1 MPYIKRKPF
10 VPNPPP
16 SDLKGEEEVF
26 YLRLTNEVFRDYDD
40 YFAQVIQCNSLIW
53 SCSLTGKSGL
63 TFQEAIESE
72 KSAKKLLKGFPRPL
86 KKALFYLAALTK
98 RGKFTDLVEDVLTYA
113 RERYFKG
120 EEVFSVIGNMWCPS
134 KVIRIISPTPV
145 EVEQYRKEQIEKGL
159 EGKNDYLTDDSW
171 GHAPDLYRYE
181 VQEIDPEDKTPAS
194 SETHILEAID
204 VKREKTILTR
214 DKCRV
219 LLKLATDMIEEKG
232 LMMVKPSVMNSY
244 GLLKAKYDD
253 LFIGKPPLFEESA
266 APVKTVKDTPKS
278 KSKPP
283 KEPKKEKTGTEKEK
297 IKKEPAEKKAK
308 NDVKE
313 KKTSSTTNKTPTG
326 GSKKPKAKPEP
337 KPKKPKVEKQLTPQ
351 EIKQLELEKKAKE
364 REKLKEQKKL
374 VADFKKLWFKPKEDL
389 EVEDLKDLPVPD
401 PVCCK
406 IPNNL
411 FGEFM
416 MVLEFMHLYSSTL
429 KVRDCFSNGVTF
441 DILERA
447 LTKNEVAGPFS
458 EILQVLMKTIFR
470 LQETENA
477 EITEEE
483 TATVDF
489 EVNDVSTDVT
499 AREAVQLATAYST
512 WSMMYQNTPLH
523 KLGVDHLSITEV
535 LRLHLLSSGAKPS
548 EKDVKWRNQQRG
560 GYTETDDPGLQLRLE
575 EPQIIKTLSAGTVF
589 DLTMREKLKLVQCL
603 INQVSTY
610 VSVRDA
616 MEENFDQCRITK
628 AALKTL
634 QAAEKKKDAEDNYWR
649 TKLKADKLMPDM
661 TLFKAVAEK
670 PTPESQDGENGKGKE
685 KPPEKPSK
693 PLMTDE
699 QIEAALAKKD
709 KEIARRKQDF
719 LWKEVELQEKLQK
732 HERRIGLHPY
742 GRDRAFRRYWG
753 FQTVAG
759 LFVEHD
765 DEHVGEC
772 PPAPT
777 PYLANVDFDDMT
789 FVKETY
795 NKYLQIDKEGSD
807 KENSISTS
815 PKKSKKKAS
824 MSSVVKKEAP
834 ERPPCF
840 GICTGDKE
848 SCPVHCIYLPRPKWS
863 FFWNPEHIDALI
875 ENLSPRGI
883 REKDLRTA
891 LVEEKDALKNYVN
904 KCPALKLNREG
915 IFPEHIANAPDK
927 RPSRGGTTQKNRID
941 PNLSYPAGTN
951 IEIILELQL
960 RDLILEVEEKIFLG
974 ALGSVKVGD
983 RAVWRKAIEDREY
996 DPQATKLSWATGKS
1010 INVAKRRGKLNGNSA
1025 EEGTSKSDQQS
1036 THTSTSSE
1044 ANKDDSTSLNPI
1056 IKDLACAI
1064 LQIRQSIEPKFLKRP
1079 LGADDDPKK
1088 KFKVKDSELSSK
1100 LNLPAPTAIERWE
1113 LSLMACT
1120 SFSQLFVHLFT
1131 FDNSVEWSRS
1141 VLNARCRVCRRKGN
1155 PENMLLCDGC
1165 NKGHHAYCLK
1175 PPLEIIPK
1183 GDWFCYDCKPIEPPP
1198 KPRSRARRLS
1208 DDDILDELERNDS
1221 DGDDLGRRGGARH
1234 SNDLTEEVEQEGC
1247 AVCSFGGELMCCDGC
1262 PDMYHLL
1269 CLNPPLSR
1277 VPRGSWHCPNCKSQA
1292 QKGRSSSG
1300 SKKKGRRTIS
1310 TDESDEEDTL
1320 RSDEESEQ
1328 GTSSRSRNALRS
1340 SEEETDRGTDDE
1352 SDKSTDDEREV
1363 VKVKFAKRTTERTNI
1378 VNRKR
1383 VFEDD
1388 YDSDDDDEE
1397 YLGRGGRRKC
1407 ASLAAAKITQVAKR
1421 LRSDSKENESS
1432 DNSNDSSSSGF
1443 QVGSRNKRPS
1453 ELDMYDSDV
1462 PKRTRLQRMNT
1473 NNCVRNGELDNV
1485 LLDKILS
1492 EVMKQAE
1499 AWPFLKPVTRNEA
1512 PDYHEIVKHPMDLGT
1527 IKYKLNSMVYT
1538 CNEEFISDL
1547 LLVFSNCEM
1556 YNDPSS
1562 RIHQAGRT
1570 LKTFCERKFSKIG
1583 IQISDS

>member
-1 MPYIKRKPF
+1 MPFFKRKPF

-16 SDLKGEEEVF
+16 SDLKGDEEVF
-26 YLRLTNEVFRDYDD
+26 FLRLTNEIFRDYDE

-63 TFQEAIESE
+63 TFQEALESE
-72 KSAKKLLKGFPRPL
+72 RSAKKFLKGFPRPL
-86 KKALFYLAALTK
+86 KKALFYLATLTK
-98 RGKFTDLVEDVLTYA
+98 RGRFSDVVEDVLTYA

-134 KVIRIISPTPV
+134 KVISIIAPTPA
-145 EVEQYRKEQIEKGL
+145 EMEQYKQDQIEKGL
-159 EGKNDYLTDDSW
+159 EDKNDYLTDDSW
-171 GHAPDLYRYE
+171 GPAPDLFRYE
-181 VQEIDPEDKTPAS
+181 VQEIDPDNKTPTS
-194 SETHILEAID
+194 SETHVLEAID

-214 DKCRV
+214 DKCRI
-219 LLKLATDMIEEKG
+219 LLKLATDMIDEKG
-232 LMMVKPSVMNSY
+232 LVMVKPIVITDY
-244 GLLKAKYDD
+244 GLQKAKYDEM
-253 LFIGKPPLFEESA
+253 FIGKTPIFEESP
-266 APVKTVKDTPKS
+266 APVKPVKDSSKSS
-278 KSKPP
+278 KSKTP
-283 KEPKKEKTGTEKEK
+283 KEPKKEKSSMEKEK
-297 IKKEPAEKKAK
+297 SKSGEKKAK
-308 NDVKE
+308 SDGKE
-313 KKTSSTTNKTPTG
+313 KKSTSPANKTAKA
-326 GSKKPKAKPEP
+326 GSAKSKAKPEA
-337 KPKKPKVEKQLTPQ
+337 KSKKPKVEKQLTQQ
-351 EIKQLELEKKAKE
+351 ELKQLEMVKKAKE
-364 REKLKEQKKL
+364 REKLKAQKKL

-389 EVEDLKDLPVPD
+389 EVEDLKDLPIPD

-416 MVLEFMHLYSSTL
+416 MLLEFLHCYSSTL
-429 KVRDCFSNGVTF
+429 KVRDCFPSGVTF

-458 EILQVLMKTIFR
+458 DILQLLMKTIFR

-477 EITEEE
+477 EITEVE

-489 EVNDVSTDVT
+489 EVNDVGGDVT

-548 EKDVKWRNQQRG
+548 EKDVKWRTQQRG

-575 EPQIIKTLSAGTVF
+575 EPQIIKSLNAGTVF

-603 INQVSTY
+603 INQISTY

-616 MEENFDQCRITK
+616 MEESFDQLRLVR
-628 AALKTL
+628 ANLKSL
-634 QAAEKKKDAEDNYWR
+634 QVSEKKKDAEDNYWR
-649 TKLKADKLMPDM
+649 QKLKADKLMPDM
-661 TLFKAVAEK
+661 TLFKAVPEK
-670 PTPESQDGENGKGKE
+670 IIAESQDGENDQAGSKNGKGKE

-693 PLMTDE
+693 PPMTDE

-719 LWKEVELQEKLQK
+719 LWKEDELQEQLHKQ
-732 HERRIGLHPY
+732 ERRLGIHPV
-742 GRDRAFRRYWG
+742 GKDRAFRRYWT
-753 FQTVAG
+753 FSTVGG

-765 DEHVGEC
+765 DEYVGDC
-772 PPAPT
+772 LPAPT
-777 PYLANVDFDDMT
+777 PFIANVDFDNLS

-795 NKYLQIDKEGSD
+795 DKYLQMDKEGSD
-807 KENSISTS
+807 KENSISNS

-824 MSSVVKKEAP
+824 MSSAVKKEVS
-834 ERPPCF
+834 ERPAIF
-840 GICTGDKE
+840 GMCTGDKE

-883 REKDLRTA
+883 REKELRSA
-891 LVEEKDALKNYVN
+891 LVEEKDPIKAHVN

-915 IFPEHIANAPDK
+915 QFPEHISNAPDK
-927 RPSRGGTTQKNRID
+927 RPQRGGTTQKNRID

-951 IEIILELQL
+951 IETILELQL

-974 ALGSVKVGD
+974 ALGSVKVSD
-983 RAVWRKAIEDREY
+983 RGVWRKALEDREY
-996 DPQATKLSWATGKS
+996 DPQASKLSWTGGKS
-1010 INVAKRRGKLNGNSA
+1010 LNVAKRHGRLNGNSA
-1025 EEGTSKSDQQS
+1025 GEGTSKSDQLS
-1036 THTSTSSE
+1036 SHTSTSSE
-1044 ANKDDSTSLNPI
+1044 ANKDDSTSLNPVV
-1056 IKDLACAI
+1056 KDLACAI

-1079 LGADDDPKK
+1079 LGEEDGKK
-1088 KFKVKDSELSSK
+1088 KKSKEAELSSK
-1100 LNLPAPTAIERWE
+1100 ISLPAPTAIERWE

-1175 PPLEIIPK
+1175 PPLEVIPK
-1183 GDWFCYDCKPIEPPP
+1183 GDWFCYDCKPIELPPP

-1208 DDDILDELERNDS
+1208 DDDDILQELDRNDS
-1221 DGDDLGRRGGARH
+1221 DDENGR
-1234 SNDLTEEVEQEGC
+1234 SNDLSEEVEQEGC

-1277 VPRGSWHCPNCKSQA
+1277 VPRGIWHCPNCKSQA
-1292 QKGRSSSG
+1292 QKGKSSSR
-1300 SKKKGRRTIS
+1300 SKNKSKARRTIS
-1310 TDESDEEDTL
+1310 TDESDEDTL
-1320 RSDEESEQ
+1320 RSDDESEPEA
-1328 GTSSRSRNALRS
+1328 SSRSRNHS
-1340 SEEETDRGTDDE
+1340 DDETDRATDDDDE
-1352 SDKSTDDEREV
+1352 SDKTTDDEREV
-1363 VKVKFAKRTTERTNI
+1363 VKVKFTKKPTERTSGN
-1378 VNRKR
+1378 NRKR
-1383 VFEDD
+1383 VYEDD
-1388 YDSDDDDEE
+1388 EDYESEDDHHF
-1397 YLGRGGRRKC
+1397 GRGSRRKC
-1407 ASLAAAKITQVAKR
+1407 ASQAAAKIAQVAKR

-1443 QVGSRNKRPS
+1443 QAGSRSKRS
-1453 ELDMYDSDV
+1453 NELEMYDSDA

-1570 LKTFCERKFSKIG
+1570 LKSFCERKFSKIG
-1583 IQISDS
+1583 ITISDS